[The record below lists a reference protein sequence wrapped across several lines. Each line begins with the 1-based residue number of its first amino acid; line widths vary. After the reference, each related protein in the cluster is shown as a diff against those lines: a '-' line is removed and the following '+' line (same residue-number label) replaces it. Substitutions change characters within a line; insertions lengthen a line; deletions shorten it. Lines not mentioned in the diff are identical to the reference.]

1 MLSCIIDPDMAES
14 RSRIAA
20 IGLSVALVLSGV
32 LAIILKWQQ
41 TPSGPKGN
49 PPKQAS
55 VQEPAAKP
63 VIPTVDRIS
72 KAVDPETGINDLGLG
87 IAAVDPA
94 ALVAQI
100 GKALES
106 GDLETAAKLIGRQ
119 ALDPKSEERL
129 KALAGMN
136 GLKLRQPPVREVG
149 ELELN
154 SLTRFALELDAAE
167 PGRDRIFLDLRRKD
181 GKWSVEKLVLP
192 PAPGE
197 PVPRA
202 VLVDA
207 LGISDA
213 FLQAVLHQNFE
224 LAKEFAD
231 SATVSDAKIAGLCI
245 LFEEGNYRLRPEK
258 PLRSLM
264 NRPGAAGFLANVETT
279 DGTAAAE
286 FTLMLRQPPGGGNWR
301 VSEVN
306 LDKLLADYA
315 KRFAGGD
322 VYFSPL
328 VKNPKGGDTLVLYFD
343 FDEDQIGERTRRQL
357 DIVAQILK
365 TDVGKKLTLSGH
377 TDALGDASYNE
388 RLSSRRATV
397 VKEYLAAAGVAKSQ
411 IVTEGKG
418 MTQPRR
424 PNFTESGAD
433 NPEGRRVNRRTEI
446 YLDF

>member
-1 MLSCIIDPDMAES
+1 MAES
-14 RSRIAA
+14 RSKLAYIC
-20 IGLSVALVLSGV
+20 LSIALVLSGIV
-32 LAIILKWQQ
+32 AVVLKWQHD
-41 TPSGPKGN
+41 PIRADVGPTK
-49 PPKQAS
+49 PLP
-55 VQEPAAKP
+55 QESTIKPP
-63 VIPTVDRIS
+63 VIPTLDRGTR
-72 KAVDPETGINDLGLG
+72 AGDPETGINDLGLG
-87 IAAVDPA
+87 IAVADPA
-94 ALVAQI
+94 ALVAKI
-100 GKALES
+100 GKALEA
-106 GDLETAAKLIGRQ
+106 GDLETAAKLIGKQ
-119 ALDPKSEERL
+119 ALDAKSEERL

-154 SLTRFALELDAAE
+154 SLTRYALELDSSE

-181 GKWSVEKLVLP
+181 GRWAVEKLALP

-197 PVPRA
+197 TVPRA

-231 SATVSDAKIAGLCI
+231 PATVSDAKIAGLCI

-258 PLRSLM
+258 PLRALM
-264 NRPGAAGFLANVETT
+264 NRPEAAGFLANVETT
-279 DGTAAAE
+279 DGMAAAE
-286 FTLMLRQPPGGGNWR
+286 FSVMLRQPPGGGNWR
-301 VSEVN
+301 ISEVN

-315 KRFAGGD
+315 KRFADGD

-343 FDEDQIGERTRRQL
+343 FDQDQLGDRTRRQL

-377 TDALGDASYNE
+377 TDALGEASYNE
-388 RLSSRRATV
+388 RLSSRRAAV
-397 VKEYLAAAGVAKSQ
+397 VKEYLAAAGVAKAQ
-411 IVTEGKG
+411 IVTEAKG
-418 MTQPRR
+418 MSQPRR
-424 PNFTESGAD
+424 PNFTDSGAD

>member
-1 MLSCIIDPDMAES
+1 MSDS
-14 RSRIAA
+14 RSKIAL
-20 IGLSVALVLSGV
+20 ICLLIALVISGV
-32 LAIILKWQQ
+32 VAIIMKWNRQPATVTGTAANPAPVQQ
-41 TPSGPKGN
+41 
-49 PPKQAS
+49 
-55 VQEPAAKP
+55 PAAKP
-63 VIPTVDRIS
+63 VIPTLD
-72 KAVDPETGINDLGLG
+72 KTPTAGDPETRIDDLGLG
-87 IAAVDPA
+87 VATVDPA
-94 ALVAQI
+94 SLVARI
-100 GKALES
+100 GKALEA
-106 GDLETAAKLIGRQ
+106 GDLDTATKLIGKQ
-119 ALDPKSEERL
+119 ALDAKSEERL

-154 SLTRFALELDAAE
+154 SLTRFALELEASE

-181 GKWSVEKLVLP
+181 GKWSVEKLTLP

-197 PVPRA
+197 PIPRA

-231 SATVSDAKIAGLCI
+231 HATVSDAKIAGLCI

-264 NRPGAAGFLANVETT
+264 NRPEAAGFLANVETT

-301 VSEVN
+301 ISEVN

-322 VYFSPL
+322 IYFSPL
-328 VKNPKGGDTLVLYFD
+328 VKNPKGGDTLVLYFE
-343 FDEDQIGERTRRQL
+343 FDQDELGERTRRQL

-377 TDALGDASYNE
+377 TDALGEASYNE
-388 RLSSRRATV
+388 RLSSRRAAV
-397 VKEYLAAAGVAKSQ
+397 VKEYLAKAGVAQSQ
-411 IVTEGKG
+411 IVTEARG
-418 MTQPRR
+418 MSEPRR

-433 NPEGRRVNRRTEI
+433 NPDGRRVNRRTEI

>member
-1 MLSCIIDPDMAES
+1 MAES
-14 RSRIAA
+14 RSKPVFIV
-20 IGLSVALVLSGV
+20 LSLALVTSGIV
-32 LAIILKWQQ
+32 AIVLKWHRD
-41 TPSGPKGN
+41 PSPASAGPSQ
-49 PPKQAS
+49 PPPAS
-55 VQEPAAKP
+55 RPETKP
-63 VIPTVDRIS
+63 VIPTLDQPA
-72 KAVDPETGINDLGLG
+72 KEAEPEGGLQDLGLG
-87 IAAVDPA
+87 VASVDPA
-94 ALVAQI
+94 ILVARI
-100 GKALES
+100 GKALEA
-106 GDLETAAKLIGRQ
+106 GDLETATKLIGRQ
-119 ALDPKSEERL
+119 ALDQRSEDRL

-154 SLTRFALELDAAE
+154 ALTRYALELDSAE

-192 PAPGE
+192 PAAGE

-202 VLVDA
+202 VLVDS

-231 SATVSDAKIAGLCI
+231 HTTVSDAKIAGLCI

-258 PLRSLM
+258 PLRSLL
-264 NRPGAAGFLANVETT
+264 NRPEAAGYLANVETI

-301 VSEVN
+301 VSEIN

-315 KRFAGGD
+315 KRYAGGD

-343 FDEDQIGERTRRQL
+343 FDQDQIGERTRRQL

-388 RLSSRRATV
+388 RLSSRRAAV
-397 VKEYLAAAGVAKSQ
+397 VRDYLAAAGVATSQ

-418 MTQPRR
+418 MSQPRR

>member
-1 MLSCIIDPDMAES
+1 MATS
-14 RSRIAA
+14 RSKIAYICLTVA
-20 IGLSVALVLSGV
+20 LLLSGVVALVM
-32 LAIILKWQQ
+32 KWRTSSVHPAAGSPPQAQSQQ
-41 TPSGPKGN
+41 TETKH
-49 PPKQAS
+49 
-55 VQEPAAKP
+55 P
-63 VIPTVDRIS
+63 VLPTLDHS
-72 KAVDPETGINDLGLG
+72 TKAGDPETGLNDLGLG
-87 IAAVDPA
+87 VSVADPA
-94 ALVAQI
+94 ALVARI
-100 GKALES
+100 GKALQD
-106 GDLETAAKLIGRQ
+106 GDLDTAAKLIGKQ
-119 ALDPKSEERL
+119 ALDARSEERL

-154 SLTRFALELDAAE
+154 SLTRYALELASAE

-181 GKWSVEKLVLP
+181 GKWFVEKLVLP
-192 PAPGE
+192 PAPGD

-224 LAKEFAD
+224 LAKEFVD

-258 PLRSLM
+258 PLRALM
-264 NRPGAAGFLANVETT
+264 NRPEAAGFLANVETT
-279 DGTAAAE
+279 DGLAAAE
-286 FTLMLRQPPGGGNWR
+286 FAIMLRQPQGGGNWR

-322 VYFSPL
+322 VYYSPL
-328 VKNPKGGDTLVLYFD
+328 VKNPNGGDTLVLYFE
-343 FDEDQIGERTRRQL
+343 FNEDQLGERTRRQL

-377 TDALGDASYNE
+377 TDALGEASYNE
-388 RLSSRRATV
+388 RLSLRRATV
-397 VKEYLAAAGVAKSQ
+397 VKNYLAAAGVAKAQ
-411 IVTEGKG
+411 IVTEARG
-418 MTQPRR
+418 MSQPRR

-433 NPEGRRVNRRTEI
+433 NPTGRRVNRRTEV

>member
-1 MLSCIIDPDMAES
+1 MLSCSLNPDMAES
-14 RSRIAA
+14 RSKLAYLV
-20 IGLSVALVLSGV
+20 LSVALVLSGV
-32 LAIILKWQQ
+32 IAVTVKWCHQPSSATAD
-41 TPSGPKGN
+41 TPKPPSAPK
-49 PPKQAS
+49 P
-55 VQEPAAKP
+55 EAKP
-63 VIPTVDRIS
+63 VIPTLDQPT
-72 KAVDPETGINDLGLG
+72 KAGDPEIGINDLGLG
-87 IAAVDPA
+87 VAAVDPA
-94 ALVAQI
+94 TLVARI
-100 GKALES
+100 GKALEA
-106 GDLETAAKLIGRQ
+106 GDLETAMKLIGKQ

-154 SLTRFALELDAAE
+154 ALTRYALELDAAE

-181 GKWSVEKLVLP
+181 GKWTVEKLILP

-197 PVPRA
+197 QVPRA

-213 FLQAVLHQNFE
+213 FLQAVLRQNFE

-231 SATVSDAKIAGLCI
+231 PATVSDAKIAGLCI

-264 NRPGAAGFLANVETT
+264 NRPEAAGFLANVETT
-279 DGTAAAE
+279 DGKAAAE

-343 FDEDQIGERTRRQL
+343 FDQDQVGERTRRQL

-365 TDVGKKLTLSGH
+365 TDGGKKLTLSGH

-388 RLSSRRATV
+388 RLSSRRAAV

-418 MTQPRR
+418 MSQPRR